1 MKPWYERRSRWLNQR
16 ASQRLKRLMDVS
28 LCVVTLPATVLLLA
42 LCCLAIKLDS
52 AGTALFVQERTGKGG
67 RRFRMYKL
75 RTMVLD
81 AETLKSQYQAFNKRS
96 DPDFKLVDDPRS
108 TRVGR
113 FLRKTSLDELPQIFN
128 VLRGE
133 MSWVGPRPTS
143 FDITAYHL
151 WHTARLACLP
161 GITGLWQVS
170 GRDALTFDERTRLD
184 IAYIRRQSLW
194 LDLRILWCTVGY
206 VLGGRGE

>member
-1 MKPWYERRSRWLNQR
+1 MKPWYERRSCRLDQR
-16 ASQRLKRLMDVS
+16 AAQRLKRLLDVS
-28 LCVVTLPATVLLLA
+28 LCVVTLPAAVLLLV

-81 AETLKSQYQAFNKRS
+81 AETLKSQYQALNQRS

-128 VLRGE
+128 VLRGD

-143 FDITAYHL
+143 FDASTYRL
-151 WHTARLACLP
+151 WHTARLKYRP
-161 GITGLWQVS
+161 GITGLWQIS
-170 GRDALTFDERTRLD
+170 GRDALTFDERVRLD
-184 IAYIRRQSLW
+184 IAYIHHQSLW
-194 LDLRILWCTVGY
+194 LDLRILWRTVGY